1 MEESKESAVQ
11 KLIQKLMLWDMMQ
24 VENYQFY
31 LLYHFRRDFSLCDEA
46 VCSHVF
52 PVYFRTCGGGRAV
65 AADRKAV

>member
-11 KLIQKLMLWDMMQ
+11 K
-24 VENYQFY
+24 
-31 LLYHFRRDFSLCDEA
+31 RRMEGRKRFITNFIYFIILGGIFLF
-46 VCSHVF
+46 VMKRFVPMF